1 MVGSRGARATQT
13 VPKKRSWILIGGWV
27 YLFLSFGFLT
37 MSPALY
43 LLYGALAL
51 AALALGVFLLRTR
64 QSPLVYGLVVFSLVL
79 PLAGFAGARLMG
91 FQGLLPELKDKMLF
105 KLGSDED
112 AGVVDHDGELK
123 AEPQVDN
130 GPVNIEK
137 VTNMAGLGNS
147 ITSGFIRVTFDD
159 VRSGTVTF
167 EDVLGNRAA
176 SEQDYLIVDL
186 TLLNISED
194 RVVTLQ
200 APWKNTRL
208 VDSVGAHAMVIYEQ
222 RSGFDRIEG
231 AVQTAELEPGASTRD
246 RIVFELPKTLSENY
260 MITSDPG
267 FMSQSQDGGRSKAAT
282 VVRLTFSASEV
293 GS

>member
-1 MVGSRGARATQT
+1 
-13 VPKKRSWILIGGWV
+13 
-27 YLFLSFGFLT
+27 
-37 MSPALY
+37 
-43 LLYGALAL
+43 
-51 AALALGVFLLRTR
+51 
-64 QSPLVYGLVVFSLVL
+64 
-79 PLAGFAGARLMG
+79 
-91 FQGLLPELKDKMLF
+91 MLF